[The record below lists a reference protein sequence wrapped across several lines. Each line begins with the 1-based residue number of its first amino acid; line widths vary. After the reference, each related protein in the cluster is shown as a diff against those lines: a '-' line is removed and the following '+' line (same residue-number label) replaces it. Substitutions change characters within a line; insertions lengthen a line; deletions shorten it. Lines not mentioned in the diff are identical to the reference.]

1 MSATPALNYT
11 AFAWTVNQGNEELHA
26 ETGYIAV
33 QPGSSRASM
42 TTVMSNGFV
51 TVEEGP
57 VNSNRI
63 RFRLVDIGRISFSR
77 DLPVHD
83 VSCN

>member
-1 MSATPALNYT
+1 MN
-11 AFAWTVNQGNEELHA
+11 
-26 ETGYIAV
+26 
-33 QPGSSRASM
+33 
-42 TTVMSNGFV
+42 TVMSNGFV
-51 TVEEGP
+51 TIEEGH

-83 VSCN
+83 VSQLMKDFDYLSFS